1 MYVENTQTVYITGSF
16 KVIIEKICPLNDFF
30 ILCFRNAANETNGH
44 NYTKSLSKKN
54 RKWNKAKI
62 IL

>member
-1 MYVENTQTVYITGSF
+1 MYVENTQKIYITGSF

-54 RKWNKAKI
+54 RK
-62 IL
+62 